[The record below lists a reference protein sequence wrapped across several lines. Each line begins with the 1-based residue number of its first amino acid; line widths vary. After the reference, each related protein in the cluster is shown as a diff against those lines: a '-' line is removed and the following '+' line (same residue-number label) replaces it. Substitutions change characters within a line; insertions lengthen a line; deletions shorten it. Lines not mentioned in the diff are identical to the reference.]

1 MNTVKTRK
9 VGNSLTV
16 TIPKNLG
23 MTEGQEM
30 VVYKGIDGVIV
41 LAPKLKDPFDGI
53 TDLRMTNDFEGV
65 RHQLV
70 EKFRKDDLPWLFL
83 GENMPCKLVL
93 WLSVPSLMANNAWQK
108 KACSF
113 LSRRTR

>member
-9 VGNSLTV
+9 VGNSITV

-41 LAPKLKDPFDGI
+41 LQPKRKLH
-53 TDLRMTNDFEGV
+53 FEGINI
-65 RHQLV
+65 L
-70 EKFRKDDLPWLFL
+70 
-83 GENMPCKLVL
+83 
-93 WLSVPSLMANNAWQK
+93 
-108 KACSF
+108 
-113 LSRRTR
+113 

>member
-1 MNTVKTRK
+1 MCCLVYTLYIRFRGGRAMNTVKTRK

-65 RHQLV
+65 
-70 EKFRKDDLPWLFL
+70 
-83 GENMPCKLVL
+83 G
-93 WLSVPSLMANNAWQK
+93 SLD
-108 KACSF
+108 SEI
-113 LSRRTR
+113 

>member
-53 TDLRMTNDFEGV
+53 ADLRMTNDFEGV
-65 RHQLV
+65 R
-70 EKFRKDDLPWLFL
+70 
-83 GENMPCKLVL
+83 
-93 WLSVPSLMANNAWQK
+93 SLDSK
-108 KACSF
+108 I
-113 LSRRTR
+113 

>member
-1 MNTVKTRK
+1 MRNILDTSQDLLDFFCQQVYTWCIH
-9 VGNSLTV
+9 SLTV

-65 RHQLV
+65 R
-70 EKFRKDDLPWLFL
+70 
-83 GENMPCKLVL
+83 
-93 WLSVPSLMANNAWQK
+93 SLD
-108 KACSF
+108 SEI
-113 LSRRTR
+113 

>member
-9 VGNSLTV
+9 VGNSLIV

-53 TDLRMTNDFEGV
+53 TDFRMTNDFEGV
-65 RHQLV
+65 
-70 EKFRKDDLPWLFL
+70 WLL
-83 GENMPCKLVL
+83 DNEI
-93 WLSVPSLMANNAWQK
+93 
-108 KACSF
+108 
-113 LSRRTR
+113 

>member
-16 TIPKNLG
+16 TIPK
-23 MTEGQEM
+23 M

-53 TDLRMTNDFEGV
+53 ADLRMTNDFEGV
-65 RHQLV
+65 R
-70 EKFRKDDLPWLFL
+70 
-83 GENMPCKLVL
+83 
-93 WLSVPSLMANNAWQK
+93 SLD
-108 KACSF
+108 SEI
-113 LSRRTR
+113 

>member
-30 VVYKGIDGVIV
+30 VVYKGIDGKMGVSEISDGKTTVI
-41 LAPKLKDPFDGI
+41 
-53 TDLRMTNDFEGV
+53 NDALYEEDSFHPNNTGY
-65 RHQLV
+65 
-70 EKFRKDDLPWLFL
+70 EKMKQAIL
-83 GENMPCKLVL
+83 EKI
-93 WLSVPSLMANNAWQK
+93 NATKKTWSQK
-108 KACSF
+108 
-113 LSRRTR
+113 

>member
-1 MNTVKTRK
+1 MLDFICCLVYTLYIRFRGGRVMNTVKTRK

-53 TDLRMTNDFEGV
+53 ADLRMTNDFEGV
-65 RHQLV
+65 KIIDS
-70 EKFRKDDLPWLFL
+70 E
-83 GENMPCKLVL
+83 M
-93 WLSVPSLMANNAWQK
+93 
-108 KACSF
+108 
-113 LSRRTR
+113 

>member
-1 MNTVKTRK
+1 
-9 VGNSLTV
+9 V

-65 RHQLV
+65 R
-70 EKFRKDDLPWLFL
+70 
-83 GENMPCKLVL
+83 
-93 WLSVPSLMANNAWQK
+93 SLD
-108 KACSF
+108 SEI
-113 LSRRTR
+113 

>member
-1 MNTVKTRK
+1 MCYLVYTLYIQFSGGRVMNTVKTRK

-65 RHQLV
+65 KIIDS
-70 EKFRKDDLPWLFL
+70 EI
-83 GENMPCKLVL
+83 
-93 WLSVPSLMANNAWQK
+93 
-108 KACSF
+108 
-113 LSRRTR
+113 

>member
-1 MNTVKTRK
+1 MCSLVYTLYIRFRGGRAMNIVKTRK

-53 TDLRMTNDFEGV
+53 TDLRMTNDFQGV
-65 RHQLV
+65 KIIDS
-70 EKFRKDDLPWLFL
+70 EI
-83 GENMPCKLVL
+83 
-93 WLSVPSLMANNAWQK
+93 
-108 KACSF
+108 
-113 LSRRTR
+113 

>member
-1 MNTVKTRK
+1 MYCLVYTLYIRFRGGRAMNTVKTRK

-53 TDLRMTNDFEGV
+53 TDLRMTNDFQGV
-65 RHQLV
+65 KIIDS
-70 EKFRKDDLPWLFL
+70 EI
-83 GENMPCKLVL
+83 
-93 WLSVPSLMANNAWQK
+93 
-108 KACSF
+108 
-113 LSRRTR
+113 

>member
-41 LAPKLKDPFDGI
+41 LAPKMKDPFDGI

-65 RHQLV
+65 KIIDS
-70 EKFRKDDLPWLFL
+70 EI
-83 GENMPCKLVL
+83 
-93 WLSVPSLMANNAWQK
+93 
-108 KACSF
+108 
-113 LSRRTR
+113 

>member
-1 MNTVKTRK
+1 MVYTLYIQFSGGRVMNTVKTRK

-41 LAPKLKDPFDGI
+41 LAPKLNDPFDGI
-53 TDLRMTNDFEGV
+53 TDLRMTNDFQGV
-65 RHQLV
+65 KIIDS
-70 EKFRKDDLPWLFL
+70 EI
-83 GENMPCKLVL
+83 
-93 WLSVPSLMANNAWQK
+93 
-108 KACSF
+108 
-113 LSRRTR
+113 

>member
-1 MNTVKTRK
+1 MCCLVYTLYIQFCGGRVMNTVKTRK

-30 VVYKGIDGVIV
+30 IVYKGIDGVIV

-53 TDLRMTNDFEGV
+53 ADLRMTNDFEGV
-65 RHQLV
+65 KIIDS
-70 EKFRKDDLPWLFL
+70 E
-83 GENMPCKLVL
+83 M
-93 WLSVPSLMANNAWQK
+93 
-108 KACSF
+108 
-113 LSRRTR
+113 

>member
-1 MNTVKTRK
+1 MLDFVCCLVYTLYIRFRGGRAMNIVKTRK

-65 RHQLV
+65 R
-70 EKFRKDDLPWLFL
+70 
-83 GENMPCKLVL
+83 
-93 WLSVPSLMANNAWQK
+93 SLD
-108 KACSF
+108 SEI
-113 LSRRTR
+113 